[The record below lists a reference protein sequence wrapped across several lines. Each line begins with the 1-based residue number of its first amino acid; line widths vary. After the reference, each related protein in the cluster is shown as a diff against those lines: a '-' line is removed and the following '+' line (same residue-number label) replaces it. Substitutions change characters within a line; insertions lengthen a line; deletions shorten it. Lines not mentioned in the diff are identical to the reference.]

1 VTAVL
6 GVSLIISRTSP
17 APSQPGEGCI
27 EQRGADVQVGDGPTG
42 GSAEASI
49 VSERP
54 GGNRL
59 GWVRYVCTYIHTY
72 IHTIS
77 LGEAGHRQERAE
89 ASNQSM
95 MGCSGEAIALNT
107 RRSEARDLKDSLS
120 P

>member
-1 VTAVL
+1 MTAVL

-59 GWVRYVCTYIHTY
+59 G
-72 IHTIS
+72 
-77 LGEAGHRQERAE
+77 
-89 ASNQSM
+89 
-95 MGCSGEAIALNT
+95 
-107 RRSEARDLKDSLS
+107 
-120 P
+120 